1 MKIVLLTG
9 LTMIAFAA
17 NSVLNRMGIAIAGVD
32 PVVFGTL
39 RLGAGAMTLGVLAMM
54 LRGAVPL
61 WSRGRVVGVLSL
73 LVYIY
78 GFSLAYVGLDSGVG
92 ALVLFGAVQVT
103 MFAGAIIAR
112 DTIPTARYL
121 GAAMAFGGLVW
132 LLWPGQGANVP
143 LMQAGLM
150 VLAGLGWGIYSLAG
164 RGAGD
169 PLQTTAANFILA
181 AWLGAGVFL
190 LLWGWPTGLSG
201 FGVGLA
207 VLSGGVT
214 SGLGYAL
221 WYAILPTSG
230 ASRAAVAQLCVPLIA
245 MAGGILLLGEAATLR
260 FVVATGLVLGGVLIS
275 IYVGKKTQ
283 D

>member
-1 MKIVLLTG
+1 
-9 LTMIAFAA
+9 MIAFAA

-230 ASRAAVAQLCVPLIA
+230 ASRAAVAQLCVPVIA